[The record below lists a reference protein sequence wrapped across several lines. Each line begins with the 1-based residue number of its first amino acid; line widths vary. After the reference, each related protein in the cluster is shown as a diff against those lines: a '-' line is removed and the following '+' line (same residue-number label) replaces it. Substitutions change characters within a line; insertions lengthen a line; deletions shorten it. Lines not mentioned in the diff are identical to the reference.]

1 MSSST
6 DKLQTM
12 PNNNAILV
20 QSLTK
25 VYRLFD
31 RHVDRIK
38 ETFHPLRRQYHRDFT
53 ALDKV
58 SMEIER
64 GQTVGIIG
72 RNGSGK
78 STLLQII
85 CGILQPTGGS
95 VSVNGRV
102 SALLELG
109 AGFNPDFT
117 GRQNVYINAA
127 ILGLTHEEIEQRMPA
142 IEAFANIGD
151 FIDQPVRLYSSGMY
165 VRLAFATAINAN
177 PEILIVDEA
186 LSVGD
191 TLFQAKCFEKFREFQ
206 EKGVT
211 ILFVTHALDLVTTYC
226 SKAYLLD
233 AGKIITGGA
242 PKRVVDEYN
251 RLIVNCGPQIGPESS
266 EGRAV
271 ERHDSGPAVREGENR
286 YGDGRARIL
295 SGGIF
300 DADGKSVQ
308 VLVQGET
315 YEFRM
320 QVEFY
325 DTIEDPILA
334 FTIKDV
340 KGFDISG
347 TNTMFKKTATG
358 TMRNGDVISVAFS
371 QKVPLNPGGYLISF
385 GCTGYE
391 EGIHKVYDRRY
402 DMLSFQMI
410 SHRASV
416 GFFDLDSRVHIRKG

>member
-1 MSSST
+1 MS
-6 DKLQTM
+6 
-12 PNNNAILV
+12 NANAIQV

-25 VYRLFD
+25 IYRLFD

-38 ETFHPLRRQYHRDFT
+38 ETFHPLRRQYHRDFI
-53 ALDKV
+53 ALDNV

-85 CGILQPTGGS
+85 CGILQPTEGAVD
-95 VSVNGRV
+95 VSGRV

-127 ILGLTHEEIEQRMPA
+127 ILGLTHEEIEQRLPE

-165 VRLAFATAINAN
+165 VRLAFATAINVN

-206 EKGVT
+206 QKGVT
-211 ILFVTHALDLVTTYC
+211 ILFVTHALDLVSTYC
-226 SKAYLLD
+226 AKAYLLD
-233 AGKIITGGA
+233 AGKLLTSGS
-242 PKRVVDEYN
+242 PKRVIDEYN
-251 RLIVNCGPQIGPESS
+251 RFMVSCGPLPGHASSNEKQADEPETVAN
-266 EGRAV
+266 RAA
-271 ERHDSGPAVREGENR
+271 DREGENR
-286 YGDGRARIL
+286 YGDGRARIR

-300 DADGKSVQ
+300 DKNGEPAQ
-308 VLVQGET
+308 VLVQGDT

-320 QVEFY
+320 EVEFY
-325 DTIEDPILA
+325 ATIKDPIMA

-340 KGFDISG
+340 KGFDITG

-358 TMRNGDVISVAFS
+358 MVHDGDLISVTFS
-371 QKVPLNPGGYLISF
+371 QTVPLNPGGYLISF

-416 GFFDLDSRVHIRKG
+416 GLFDLNSEVYIRKG